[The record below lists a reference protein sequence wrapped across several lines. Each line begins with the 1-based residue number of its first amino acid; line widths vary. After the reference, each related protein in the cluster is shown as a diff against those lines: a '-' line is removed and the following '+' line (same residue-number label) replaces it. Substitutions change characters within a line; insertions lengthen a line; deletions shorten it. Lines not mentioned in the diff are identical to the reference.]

1 MDPDDLLT
9 VEEVAREL
17 RVSRRT
23 VYALVHRK
31 ELLPPL
37 QIGGRSFWARLDVE
51 ATRTARRG
59 LRPGR
64 RKFEDRSGDS

>member
-9 VEEVAREL
+9 VEEVAHEL

-37 QIGGRSFWARLDVE
+37 QIGGRSFWLRRDVE
-51 ATRTARRG
+51 ATKKARRG

-64 RKFEDRSGDS
+64 KAADDRHRET